1 MKYIKT
7 PLPSGTHLWKTE
19 DFFALRAEPEDRVE
33 FALHHLQSGKYLQY
47 GSVFSSTSDGALT
60 AESFN
65 VVVDQTVADSS
76 QSSGYTAQTRSVCQR
91 FTFEKVGTGDNAY
104 YHILPYLR
112 LQTDAANSDT
122 IEIKGS
128 YRSEYRL
135 GVVNGVVKVVQIPVT
150 NGEAEDPTSGRWLL
164 QQTAGGKYLIKNVS
178 TGTYLNME
186 NNAVC
191 LTQQQPR
198 STLWTLK
205 AISLAMEKDYQ
216 QYTNTCGAASGKMIV
231 NYLIGSRNIDVSSY
245 PEATFCDH
253 QFIRKYREV
262 NGIDY
267 SSQNGI
273 GYIRDTIN
281 SIVGSQLYTCNWD
294 SLDNKALSF
303 RIVKSLNQGCPVLI
317 QIKPLIDQAS
327 VVGYYYQQ
335 NDNKGHYFVVKGCYY
350 NSTTGEYD
358 SVVNETHY
366 KFGATSVSSYSWS
379 ETHSHPQ
386 SKAPGGR
393 DLVLTS
399 NLLHT
404 IYDQRYHGMI
414 YKA

>member
-1 MKYIKT
+1 MKYMKT
-7 PLPSGTHLWKTE
+7 SLANGTHLWKTE

-135 GVVNGVVKVVQIPVT
+135 GVVNGAVRVVQIPVT
-150 NGEAEDPTSGRWLL
+150 NGEAEDPISGRWLL

-178 TGTYLNME
+178 TGTYLSME

-205 AISLAMEKDYQ
+205 AICLNAEKDYQ
-216 QYTNTCGAASGKMIV
+216 RTSYTCGAASGLIIY
-231 NYLIGSRNIDVSSY
+231 NYLMPS
-245 PEATFCDH
+245 ATMSESQYVTDIYNYF
-253 QFIRKYREV
+253 
-262 NGIDY
+262 NGTSNSAYMDITATCGY
-267 SSQNGI
+267 LNNRLGYNVPSGI
-273 GYIRDTIN
+273 YKVFDDFDLTAF
-281 SIVGSQLYTCNWD
+281 
-294 SLDNKALSF
+294 LDITSH
-303 RIVKSLNQGCPVLI
+303 SLNCFRPAIIHMRPYLED
-317 QIKPLIDQAS
+317 LETW
-327 VVGYYYQQ
+327 GYYYS
-335 NDNKGHYFVVKGCYY
+335 NDGGHYNVMKGLFFNGSCY
-350 NSTTGEYD
+350 
-358 SVVNETHY
+358 ETVSNDCHY
-366 KFGATSVSSYSWS
+366 KFGQPPSNKPSLITNNI
-379 ETHSHPQ
+379 
-386 SKAPGGR
+386 GGR
-393 DLVLTS
+393 DIVTTAEMLFKV
-399 NLLHT
+399 NA
-404 IYDQRYHGMI
+404 QRFSEIMCFTMN
-414 YKA
+414 